1 MTRVQLMLVAAA
13 ALAVGSATEAAPAGV
28 QVGVLTCDISPGV
41 GLLVGSSRDLTC
53 TFKTGDH
60 AEYYH
65 GKVTNVGVDI
75 GSHDGGQLTWAVVA
89 PSKVTPGALAGNY
102 AGVSGGVSAGVG
114 AAANVLVGGS
124 DHGVSLQP
132 LSVAGDHGVNVS
144 GGITGIELTFDD

>member
-1 MTRVQLMLVAAA
+1 MKRVYLALVAAA
-13 ALAVGSATEAAPAGV
+13 ALAVSFDAEAAPAGV
-28 QVGVLTCDISPGV
+28 QVGVLTCDISPEV

-53 TFKTGDH
+53 TFKTHDR

-65 GKVTNVGVDI
+65 GKVTNLGVDI

-89 PSKVTPGALAGNY
+89 PSKMIPGALAGNY
-102 AGVSGGVSAGVG
+102 AGVNGGVSAGVG

-132 LSVAGDHGVNVS
+132 LSIAGDHGVNIS